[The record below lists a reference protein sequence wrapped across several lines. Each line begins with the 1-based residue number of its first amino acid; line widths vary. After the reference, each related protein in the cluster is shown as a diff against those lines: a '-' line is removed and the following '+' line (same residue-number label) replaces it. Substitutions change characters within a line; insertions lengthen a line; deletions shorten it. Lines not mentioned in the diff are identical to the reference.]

1 MTGRI
6 QQRLIGREFRRP
18 ESTPG
23 LFPNR
28 HCLPQEL
35 LELEI
40 LAAELPYSGY
50 K

>member
-1 MTGRI
+1 MVRI

-23 LFPNR
+23 FFPNR
-28 HCLPQEL
+28 HCRPQEL

-40 LAAELPYSGY
+40 SADEPPYSGY